1 MYTLYYSKGACS
13 AATQVVLRE
22 LGQEVT
28 IIDVQQLNN
37 FKTINPVGA
46 VPVLVDGDKT
56 LTEGAAIMLYILNKH
71 NSTLFPVNESDRQ
84 QAIQDIM
91 FANASMHPAYSKLF
105 FLAQHVNDEK
115 VKQEA
120 LNSAAKAINQLWQ
133 VVENKLTSNKFL
145 GGDRPSAAD
154 IMLTVYSRWGDYF
167 PVDIIISEK
176 TTNMLNA
183 IQSMSSFIKTDQAEQ
198 AMSSTD

>member
-28 IIDVQQLNN
+28 IINVQQLNN
-37 FKTINPVGA
+37 FKTINPVGS
-46 VPVLVDGDKT
+46 VPVLVDGDKI

-105 FLAQHVNDEK
+105 FLAEHVNDEK
-115 VKQEA
+115 IKQET
-120 LNSAAKAINQLWQ
+120 LNSAANTINQLWQ
-133 VVENKLTSNKFL
+133 VVENKLTKNKFL
-145 GGDRPSAAD
+145 GGDSPSAAD
-154 IMLTVYSRWGDYF
+154 IMLAVYSRWGDYF
-167 PVDIIISEK
+167 PVDIIIGDK
-176 TTNMLNA
+176 TITMLNA
-183 IQSMSSFIKTDQAEQ
+183 VQAMPSFIKTDQAEQ

>member
-133 VVENKLTSNKFL
+133 VVENKLTRNKFL

-183 IQSMSSFIKTDQAEQ
+183 IQSMPSFIKTDQAEQ

>member
-1 MYTLYYSKGACS
+1 M
-13 AATQVVLRE
+13 
-22 LGQEVT
+22 
-28 IIDVQQLNN
+28 
-37 FKTINPVGA
+37 
-46 VPVLVDGDKT
+46 PVLVDGDKT

-91 FANASMHPAYSKLF
+91 FANASMHPAYSRLF

-183 IQSMSSFIKTDQAEQ
+183 IQSMPSFIKTDQAEQ

>member
-1 MYTLYYSKGACS
+1 
-13 AATQVVLRE
+13 
-22 LGQEVT
+22 
-28 IIDVQQLNN
+28 
-37 FKTINPVGA
+37 
-46 VPVLVDGDKT
+46 
-56 LTEGAAIMLYILNKH
+56 
-71 NSTLFPVNESDRQ
+71 
-84 QAIQDIM
+84 
-91 FANASMHPAYSKLF
+91 YSKLF

-183 IQSMSSFIKTDQAEQ
+183 IQSMPSFIKTDQAEQ

>member
-37 FKTINPVGA
+37 FKTINPIGA
-46 VPVLVDGDKT
+46 VPVLIDGEKT

-71 NSTLFPVNESDRQ
+71 NSTLFPENDNDRQ

-115 VKQEA
+115 VKQET
-120 LNSAAKAINQLWQ
+120 LNLAAKAINLLWQ
-133 VVENKLTSNKFL
+133 VVENKLTNNKFL
-145 GGDRPSAAD
+145 GGASPSAAD
-154 IMLTVYSRWGDYF
+154 IMLAVYSRWGDYF
-167 PVDIIISEK
+167 PVDIIIGEK
-176 TTNMLNA
+176 TTTMLNA
-183 IQSMSSFIKTDQAEQ
+183 VQAMPSFIQTGQAEQ
-198 AMSSTD
+198 AESFTD

>member
-37 FKTINPVGA
+37 FKTINPIGA
-46 VPVLVDGDKT
+46 VPVLIDGEKT

-71 NSTLFPVNESDRQ
+71 NSTLFPENENDRQ

-115 VKQEA
+115 VKQET
-120 LNSAAKAINQLWQ
+120 LNFAAKAINLLWQ
-133 VVENKLTSNKFL
+133 VVENKLTNNKFL
-145 GGDRPSAAD
+145 GGASPSAAD
-154 IMLTVYSRWGDYF
+154 IMLAVYSRWGDYF
-167 PVDIIISEK
+167 PVDIIIGEK
-176 TTNMLNA
+176 TTTMLNA
-183 IQSMSSFIKTDQAEQ
+183 VQAMPSFIQTGQAEQ
-198 AMSSTD
+198 AVSSTD

>member
-183 IQSMSSFIKTDQAEQ
+183 IQSMPSFIKTDQAEQ